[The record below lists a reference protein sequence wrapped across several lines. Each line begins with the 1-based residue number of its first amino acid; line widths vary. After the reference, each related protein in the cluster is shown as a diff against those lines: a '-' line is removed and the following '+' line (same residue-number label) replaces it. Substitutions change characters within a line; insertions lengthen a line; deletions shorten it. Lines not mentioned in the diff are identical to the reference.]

1 MSSRVHKTT
10 SLDIAHAAGVSQA
23 TVSRAL
29 RGSPLVRPETRERI
43 LQVAQELNYSVDRNA
58 AGLRTG
64 RSGTLALLLFEDP
77 TSDDSQIN
85 PFFLSMLGSITR
97 AAAACSYDVLVS
109 FQQLNHFTPAYEA
122 SNRADGIILLGY
134 GDYLNYGE
142 KLKALVD
149 ADAHFIIWGPPVE
162 GRPGHSLSCDNY
174 DGAMQAV
181 RHLVALGRRSIAFIG
196 GASPGSPEFR
206 DRYRGYRAVLE
217 EAGMS
222 PDPRLFEEAI
232 SQERD
237 GYHAAQRLLA
247 SGAHFDAIFAASD
260 LIAIGAMSAL
270 HDARIDVPQEVSVI
284 GFDDLPAAAYVYP
297 GLTTVRQDTAQAGER
312 LVHNLLKLIEG
323 EPTHSAQLPM
333 ELIVRKSCGALKRR

>member
-29 RGSPLVRPETRERI
+29 RGSPLVRQETRERI
-43 LQVAQELNYSVDRNA
+43 LQVAQELNYCVDRNA

-97 AAAACSYDVLVS
+97 AAAARSYDVLVS
-109 FQQLNHFTPAYEA
+109 FQQLNHFTPASYEA

-142 KLKALVD
+142 KLKGLVE
-149 ADAHFIIWGPPVE
+149 ADAHFIIWGPPVA

-174 DGAMQAV
+174 DGAVQAV
-181 RHLVALGRRSIAFIG
+181 RHLVALGRRNVAFIG
-196 GASPGSPEFR
+196 GASAGCPEFQE
-206 DRYRGYRAVLE
+206 RYRGYRTVLE
-217 EAGMS
+217 EAGLT
-222 PDPRLFEEAI
+222 PDLRLFEEAI
-232 SQERD
+232 SQESD
-237 GYHAAQRLLA
+237 GYAAAKRLLA
-247 SGAHFDAIFAASD
+247 SGVHFDAIFAASD
-260 LIAIGAMSAL
+260 LIAIGAMGAL
-270 HDARIDVPQEVSVI
+270 HDARVDV
-284 GFDDLPAAAYVYP
+284 G
-297 GLTTVRQDTAQAGER
+297 GG
-312 LVHNLLKLIEG
+312 G
-323 EPTHSAQLPM
+323 
-333 ELIVRKSCGALKRR
+333 